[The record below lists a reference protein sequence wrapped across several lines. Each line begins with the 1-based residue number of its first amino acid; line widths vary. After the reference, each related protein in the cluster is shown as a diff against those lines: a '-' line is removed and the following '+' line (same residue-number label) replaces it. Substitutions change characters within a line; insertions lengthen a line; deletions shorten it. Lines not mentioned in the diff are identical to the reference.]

1 MTKWAEMSNPS
12 TSLANRGSISCMT
25 KPILP
30 GEVAAAVVDPVAYGQ
45 WEPLHEQLAWARVN
59 APLAVAEN
67 HDHDPFWL
75 VTRHTDIMAISRDP
89 QRFAN
94 GIRPTVLTNRDGE
107 ALARAATPNNDG
119 HLIRSLVQ
127 MDAPDHMKYRLLTQ
141 SWFMPKN
148 LKIVEERIRQ
158 IASETVDA
166 MLAAGP
172 ECDFARD
179 VAAHYPL
186 RVIMDILGVPP
197 EDEPRMLM
205 LTQQLFGPTDP
216 ELNRSR
222 EAITSAEQA
231 IAMLDYVIADFTQYF
246 GALTADRRANPRE
259 DIATVIANATINGE
273 QIPDREMSGYYM
285 IVATAGHDTTSA
297 STAGAI
303 MELAKNPE
311 LFERFRDAATDKAGL
326 IEEAIRW
333 TTPVQHFM
341 RSAKEDVEIG
351 GQTIREGDWLMLNY
365 VSANRDE
372 AVFGDPFAFNPDR
385 EKNLQIAFGFG
396 AHVCL
401 GQHLA
406 RMEMRILMEEL
417 LPRIKSLE
425 LTGKPARVESV
436 FVGGLKRLPIRF
448 EAA

>member
-1 MTKWAEMSNPS
+1 
-12 TSLANRGSISCMT
+12 MT
-25 KPILP
+25 KPVLP
-30 GEVAAAVVDPVAYGQ
+30 AEVSAAVVNPAAYGE
-45 WEPLHEQLAWARVN
+45 WTGLHEQLAWARTH
-59 APLAVAEN
+59 APLAVAE
-67 HDHDPFWL
+67 HPSYDPFWL
-75 VTRHTDIMAISRDP
+75 VTRHADIMAISRDP
-89 QRFAN
+89 QRFAS
-94 GIRPTVLTNRDGE
+94 GIRQTVLTDREGE
-107 ALARAATPNNDG
+107 ALARAATPGGDG

-141 SWFMPKN
+141 AWFAPKN
-148 LKIVEERIRQ
+148 LRIVEDRIRQ
-158 IASETVDA
+158 IAKGAVDH
-166 MLAAGP
+166 MLAMGGT
-172 ECDFARD
+172 CDFARD

-205 LTQQLFGPTDP
+205 LTQQLFGSTDP
-216 ELNRSR
+216 DLNRSR
-222 EAITSAEQA
+222 EAITSTEQA
-231 IAMLDYVIADFTQYF
+231 IAMLHYVIADFENYF
-246 GALTADRRANPRE
+246 RELTADRRAGPRE
-259 DIATVIANATINGE
+259 DIATVIANATIDGG
-273 QIPDREMSGYYM
+273 QIPDRELAGYYM

-303 MELAKNPE
+303 MELAKNPA
-311 LFERFRDAATDKAGL
+311 LFERFRDAESDKTGL

-351 GQTIREGDWLMLNY
+351 GQTIRAGDWLMLNY

-372 AVFGDPFAFNPDR
+372 AVFDDAFAFDPDR
-385 EKNLQIAFGFG
+385 RKNQQIAFGFG

-401 GQHLA
+401 GQYLA

-417 LPRIKSLE
+417 LPRLKSIE
-425 LTGKPARVESV
+425 LAGEPARVQSV

>member
-1 MTKWAEMSNPS
+1 MTRPTLPAEIASAVINPQ
-12 TSLANRGSISCMT
+12 
-25 KPILP
+25 
-30 GEVAAAVVDPVAYGQ
+30 AYGA
-45 WEPLHEQLAWARVN
+45 WSALHDQLAWARTH

-67 HDHDPFWL
+67 PDHDPFWL
-75 VTRHTDIMAISRDP
+75 VTRHADVMAISRDP
-89 QRFAN
+89 ARFAS
-94 GIRPTVLTNRDGE
+94 GERPTVLTDRAGE
-107 ALARAATPNNDG
+107 ALARAATPGGDG

-148 LKIVEERIRQ
+148 LKEVEARVRD
-158 IASETVDA
+158 IARETVEH
-166 MLAAGP
+166 MLSFDGT
-172 ECDFARD
+172 CDFARD
-179 VAAHYPL
+179 VVAEYPL
-186 RVIMDILGVPP
+186 RVIMNILGVPR

-231 IAMLDYVIADFTQYF
+231 IAMLNYVIADFEAYF
-246 GALTADRRANPRE
+246 GALTADRRANPQG
-259 DIATVIANATINGE
+259 DIATVLANAEIDGAR
-273 QIPDREMSGYYM
+273 IPDRELSGYYM
-285 IVATAGHDTTSA
+285 IIATAGHDTTSA
-297 STAGAI
+297 STAGAV
-303 MELAKNPE
+303 MELAKSPA
-311 LFERFRDAATDKAGL
+311 LFDRVRAAEADKAGL

-333 TTPVQHFM
+333 SVPVQHFM
-341 RSAKEDVEIG
+341 RSAREDVEIG
-351 GQTIREGDWLMLNY
+351 GQTIRKGDWLMLNY

-372 AVFGDPFAFNPDR
+372 EVFSNPFAFNPHR
-385 EKNLQIAFGFG
+385 NPNPQISFGHG

-417 LPRIKSLE
+417 LPHIASIE
-425 LTGKPARVESV
+425 LAGEPARVESA

-448 EAA
+448 TKA

>member
-1 MTKWAEMSNPS
+1 
-12 TSLANRGSISCMT
+12 MT

-30 GEVAAAVVDPVAYGQ
+30 GEVAAAVVDPVAYGN
-45 WEPLHEQLAWARVN
+45 WDPLHEQLSWARAN
-59 APLAVAEN
+59 MPLGVAEN

-75 VTRHTDIMAISRDP
+75 VTRHADIMAISRDP

-119 HLIRSLVQ
+119 HLVRSLVQ

-141 SWFMPKN
+141 NWFMPKN
-148 LKIVEERIRQ
+148 LKVVEERIRQ
-158 IASETVDA
+158 IARETVDH
-166 MLAAGP
+166 MLSQGGK
-172 ECDFARD
+172 CDFARD

-222 EAITSAEQA
+222 EAISSAEQA
-231 IAMLDYVIADFTQYF
+231 IAMLNYVIADFENYF
-246 GALTADRRANPRE
+246 GALTADRRASPRD

-303 MELAKNPE
+303 MELAKNPK
-311 LFERFRDAATDKAGL
+311 LFERFRAAGSDKAGL
-326 IEEAIRW
+326 IEDAIRW

-351 GQTIREGDWLMLNY
+351 GQTIAADDWLMLHY
-365 VSANRDE
+365 VSGNRDE
-372 AVFGDPFAFNPDR
+372 EVFGDPFTFDPDR
-385 EKNLQIAFGFG
+385 EKNQQIAFGFG

-417 LPRIKSLE
+417 LPRLKSIE
-425 LTGKPARVESV
+425 LAGEPARVDSV

>member
-1 MTKWAEMSNPS
+1 MGFMK
-12 TSLANRGSISCMT
+12 

-30 GEVAAAVVDPVAYGQ
+30 GEVAAAVVDPAAYGE
-45 WEPLHEQLAWARVN
+45 WDALHERLAWARAN

-67 HDHDPFWL
+67 PEVDPFWL
-75 VTRHTDIMAISRDP
+75 VTRHADIMAISRDP

-148 LKIVEERIRQ
+148 LRIVEERIRQ
-158 IASETVDA
+158 IARDTVEH
-166 MLAAGP
+166 MLSFDG

-186 RVIMDILGVPP
+186 RVVMDILGVPP

-205 LTQQLFGPTDP
+205 LTQQLFGSTDP

-222 EAITSAEQA
+222 EAISSAEQA
-231 IAMLDYVIADFTQYF
+231 IAMLHYVIADFEQYF

-259 DIATVIANATINGE
+259 DIATVIANATIDGG
-273 QIPDREMSGYYM
+273 QIPDRELAGYYM
-285 IVATAGHDTTSA
+285 IIATAGHDTTSA
-297 STAGAI
+297 STAGAL
-303 MELAKNPE
+303 MEMAKDPA
-311 LFERFRDAATDKAGL
+311 LFGRFRAAESDKSGL

-333 TTPVQHFM
+333 STPVQHFM
-341 RSAKEDVEIG
+341 RSAREDVEIG
-351 GQTIREGDWLMLNY
+351 GQQVREGDWLMLNY
-365 VSANRDE
+365 VSGNRDE
-372 AVFGDPFAFNPDR
+372 SVFADPFAFDPDR
-385 EKNLQIAFGFG
+385 PKNQQIAFGFG

-417 LPRIKSLE
+417 LPRLKRLE
-425 LTGKPARVESV
+425 LAGEPARVESV

>member
-1 MTKWAEMSNPS
+1 
-12 TSLANRGSISCMT
+12 MT

-30 GEVAAAVVDPVAYGQ
+30 GEVAAAVVDPVAYGE
-45 WEPLHEQLAWARVN
+45 WDGLHAQLAWARAN

-67 HDHDPFWL
+67 GDFDPFWL
-75 VTRHTDIMAISRDP
+75 VTRHADIMAISKDP

-94 GIRPTVLTNRDGE
+94 GVRPTVLTNREGE
-107 ALARAATPNNDG
+107 AIARAATPGQDG
-119 HLIRSLVQ
+119 HLVRSLVQ

-148 LKIVEERIRQ
+148 LKIVEDRIRR
-158 IASETVDA
+158 IARETVDH
-166 MLAAGP
+166 MLALDG

-205 LTQQLFGPTDP
+205 LTQQLFGSTDP

-231 IAMLDYVIADFTQYF
+231 IAMLHYVIGDFENYF
-246 GALTADRRANPRE
+246 RELTADRRANPRE
-259 DIATVIANATINGE
+259 DIATVIANATIDGG
-273 QIPDREMSGYYM
+273 QIPDRELAGYYM
-285 IVATAGHDTTSA
+285 IIATAGHDTTSA
-297 STAGAI
+297 STAGAM
-303 MELAKNPE
+303 MELAKNPA
-311 LFERFRDAATDKAGL
+311 LFDRFRAADSDKAGL

-341 RSAKEDVEIG
+341 RSAREDVEIG
-351 GQTIREGDWLMLNY
+351 GQRVRAGDWLMLNY

-372 AVFGDPFAFNPDR
+372 AVFADGARFDPDR
-385 EKNLQIAFGFG
+385 EKNQQIAFGFG

-417 LPRIKSLE
+417 LPRLTHVE
-425 LTGKPARVESV
+425 LAGDPARVQSV
-436 FVGGLKRLPIRF
+436 FVGGLKRLPLRF
-448 EAA
+448 AAA

>member
-1 MTKWAEMSNPS
+1 
-12 TSLANRGSISCMT
+12 MT

-30 GEVAAAVVDPVAYGQ
+30 GEVAAAVVDPAAYGE
-45 WEPLHEQLAWARVN
+45 WDALHERLAWARAN

-67 HDHDPFWL
+67 PEVDPFWL
-75 VTRHTDIMAISRDP
+75 VTRHADIMAISRDP

-148 LKIVEERIRQ
+148 LRIVEERIRQ
-158 IASETVDA
+158 IARDTVEH
-166 MLAAGP
+166 MLSFDG

-186 RVIMDILGVPP
+186 RVVMDILGVPP

-205 LTQQLFGPTDP
+205 LTQQLFGSTDP

-222 EAITSAEQA
+222 EAISSAEQA
-231 IAMLDYVIADFTQYF
+231 IAMLHYVIADFEQYF
-246 GALTADRRANPRE
+246 GALTADRRASPRE
-259 DIATVIANATINGE
+259 DIATVIANATIDGG
-273 QIPDREMSGYYM
+273 QIPDRELAGYYM
-285 IVATAGHDTTSA
+285 IIATAGHDTTSA
-297 STAGAI
+297 STAGAL
-303 MELAKNPE
+303 MEMAKNPA
-311 LFERFRDAATDKAGL
+311 LFGRFRAAESDKSGL

-333 TTPVQHFM
+333 STPVQHFM
-341 RSAKEDVEIG
+341 RSAREDIEIG
-351 GQTIREGDWLMLNY
+351 GQQVRQGDWLMLNY
-365 VSANRDE
+365 VSGNRDE
-372 AVFGDPFAFNPDR
+372 SVFADPFTFDPDR
-385 EKNLQIAFGFG
+385 PKNQQIAFGFG

-417 LPRIKSLE
+417 LPRLKRLE
-425 LTGKPARVESV
+425 LAGEPARVESV

>member
-1 MTKWAEMSNPS
+1 
-12 TSLANRGSISCMT
+12 MT

-30 GEVAAAVVDPVAYGQ
+30 GEVAAAVVDPAAYGE
-45 WEPLHEQLAWARVN
+45 WDALHEQLAWARAH

-67 HDHDPFWL
+67 PELDPFWL
-75 VTRHTDIMAISRDP
+75 VTRHADIMAISRDP

-94 GIRPTVLTNRDGE
+94 GLRPTVLTNRDGE
-107 ALARAATPNNDG
+107 AIARAATPNNDG

-148 LKIVEERIRQ
+148 LRIVEDRIRQ
-158 IASETVDA
+158 IARETVDQ
-166 MLAAGP
+166 MLAAGG

-179 VAAHYPL
+179 VASHYPL
-186 RVIMDILGVPP
+186 RVIMDILGVPA

-205 LTQQLFGPTDP
+205 LTQQLFGSTDP

-231 IAMLDYVIADFTQYF
+231 IAMLNYVIADFENYF
-246 GALTADRRANPRE
+246 RELTAARRANPRE

-273 QIPDREMSGYYM
+273 AIPDRELAGYYM
-285 IVATAGHDTTSA
+285 IIATAGHDTTSA

-303 MELAKNPE
+303 MELAKNPAM
-311 LFERFRDAATDKAGL
+311 FARFRNADADKAGL
-326 IEEAIRW
+326 IDEAIRW

-351 GQTIREGDWLMLNY
+351 GQAIGAGDWLMLNY
-365 VSANRDE
+365 VSGNRDE
-372 AVFGDPFAFNPDR
+372 DVFGDPFAFNPDR
-385 EKNLQIAFGFG
+385 DKNQQIAFGFG

-417 LPRIKSLE
+417 LPRLKSLE
-425 LTGKPARVESV
+425 LTGEPARVQSV

-448 EAA
+448 AAA

>member
-1 MTKWAEMSNPS
+1 
-12 TSLANRGSISCMT
+12 MT

-30 GEVAAAVVDPVAYGQ
+30 GEVSAAVVDPAAYGE
-45 WEPLHEQLAWARVN
+45 WDGLHQQLAWARSN

-67 HDHDPFWL
+67 DGHDPFWL
-75 VTRHTDIMAISRDP
+75 VTRHADIMAISRDP

-94 GIRPTVLTNRDGE
+94 GVRPTVLTNRDGE

-148 LKIVEERIRQ
+148 LKIVEDRIRHL
-158 IASETVDA
+158 ARETVDA
-166 MLAAGP
+166 MLAGGGG
-172 ECDFARD
+172 EIDFARD

-231 IAMLDYVIADFTQYF
+231 IAMLHYVIADFEQYF

-259 DIATVIANATINGE
+259 DIATVIANAMVGGE
-273 QIPDREMSGYYM
+273 QIPDRELAGYYM
-285 IVATAGHDTTSA
+285 IIATAGHDTTSA
-297 STAGAI
+297 STAGAM
-303 MELAKNPE
+303 MELAKNPA
-311 LFERFRDAATDKAGL
+311 LFERFRDAESDKAGL

-341 RSAKEDVEIG
+341 RSAREDVEIG
-351 GQTIREGDWLMLNY
+351 GQTIRAGDWLMLNY
-365 VSANRDE
+365 VSGNRDE
-372 AVFGDPFAFNPDR
+372 GVFGDPFAFDPDR
-385 EKNLQIAFGFG
+385 EKNQQIAFGFG

-406 RMEMRILMEEL
+406 RMEMRIMMEEL
-417 LPRIKSLE
+417 LPRLKRLE
-425 LTGKPARVESV
+425 LAGEPARVESV

-448 EAA
+448 EVA